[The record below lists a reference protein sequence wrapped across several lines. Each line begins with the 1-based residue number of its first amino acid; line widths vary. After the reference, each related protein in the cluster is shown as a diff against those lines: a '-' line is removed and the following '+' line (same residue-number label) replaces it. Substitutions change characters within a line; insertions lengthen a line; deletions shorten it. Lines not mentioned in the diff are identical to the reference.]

1 MIAIKTLINRIRT
14 LAHDTAETGY
24 TDEDILFN
32 INAGIRFISRI
43 IKDMKPE
50 LLMDFPATGQLNPG
64 ENTIC
69 VNNVMLA
76 VLAVRANGRALK
88 VTSPLQIPDMRE
100 TAENPTAYY
109 LCGFDKLALYP
120 IPTKPVDYAVFYVP
134 DTEEVTL
141 TDKSPFPNDFDDAL
155 VEYAIIR
162 LSMGNEFDMSQE
174 LTVMQTV
181 MQQVQELINNFPS
194 PEHRIRGY
202 WDDNDYTNS
211 YGGRDDYGIRGYY

>member
-1 MIAIKTLINRIRT
+1 MIAIETLINRIRI

-88 VTSPLQIPDMRE
+88 VTSPLQIPLE
-100 TAENPTAYY
+100 
-109 LCGFDKLALYP
+109 
-120 IPTKPVDYAVFYVP
+120 
-134 DTEEVTL
+134 
-141 TDKSPFPNDFDDAL
+141 
-155 VEYAIIR
+155 
-162 LSMGNEFDMSQE
+162 
-174 LTVMQTV
+174 QT
-181 MQQVQELINNFPS
+181 
-194 PEHRIRGY
+194 
-202 WDDNDYTNS
+202 
-211 YGGRDDYGIRGYY
+211 GGL